1 VSPLCMDM
9 FWKQSSREGVAERLA
24 GRRRGCMSMSK
35 YVGAAETE
43 LILDGRRVSVG
54 DVSVQSVG
62 NASDAES

>member
-1 VSPLCMDM
+1 
-9 FWKQSSREGVAERLA
+9 
-24 GRRRGCMSMSK
+24 MSK